1 MVRGVE
7 IIIVV
12 IEFLVKLE
20 VVELVE
26 FQLVVCR
33 ACRSTQIFESSA
45 KIGEKSLKNRSAPE
59 CLSVTVFVLKG
70 CENS

>member
-45 KIGEKSLKNRSAPE
+45 KIGEKKS
-59 CLSVTVFVLKG
+59 
-70 CENS
+70 